1 MTWYLADYGADVIW
15 IEPPGGDPSREEY
28 AVRYSVYNRNKRSMV
43 LDLKDPAG
51 REELLALLETA
62 DVFVQGW
69 RPGVAERL
77 GLGYDEVH
85 ARVPGLVY
93 CSISGFG
100 PGRPDSDLPGYEEL
114 VHAASGAMGAQPG
127 HREPPIFLGLPVAS
141 AGAAY
146 MGLTGVLAALYRR
159 EEDGYG
165 RHVETSLL
173 DGIIAYLAQGWGYSE
188 RMLSGPPMS
197 LGGAR
202 FVARTFRCGDDEWLG
217 VCTFGRGAF
226 DRFIKAMGL
235 DDKVAPSEPGADIM
249 VPLTPEESQVIN
261 LGLPDTFATQPRK
274 VWMER
279 LLEADIAAI
288 PVLRQGEVFDEPQPV
303 HNHMVVEV
311 DDPALGRVQQVAPA
325 IRFGT
330 TPATAPGPA
339 PTVDQHG
346 AQIRAEIQSAGRPA
360 VSKAGGAPDERP
372 LLEGVRLL
380 DLGHWFA
387 APFSGRLLA
396 DFGAEVIKLEP
407 PLGDGMRGFERA
419 FAAAA
424 AGKRSVA
431 ADIKH
436 PELVTLR
443 ERLVD
448 WADVVMHNLRP
459 GVAERLGLGYD
470 DLRARKADIIY
481 FNAPGWGS
489 SGPDTLRQSFAPLM
503 SGYCG
508 AAFEIAGQF
517 NAPIGPMTNED
528 TGAGM
533 LGAVA
538 LLIALLHR
546 KRTGTGQAFELP
558 QLNSAM
564 TDMAHIVRRSDGTVL
579 GADTLDP
586 LQTGTSP
593 LRRLYQ
599 TSDGWVCIVATSDDH
614 LRGLGTVLGVDLLA
628 DERFSSAELRTQN
641 AYLLE
646 HLLMER
652 FAEHTASDLVAE
664 LQSAGVPA
672 VVPALNANI
681 PTMDD
686 PLNER
691 LGRVAELQHPRYG
704 RVREPAVMLRVNA
717 TDIPPHRRAPELGEQ
732 TEEILAWAGYD
743 AETVAA
749 LRAERVVV

>member
-28 AVRYSVYNRNKRSMV
+28 AVRYSVYGRNKRSMV

-51 REELLALLETA
+51 RDGLLDLLDTA
-62 DVFVQGW
+62 DVFVTSW

-85 ARVPGLVY
+85 DRVPGLVY

-100 PGRPDSDLPGYEEL
+100 PGRADSDLPGYEEL

-146 MGLTGVLAALYRR
+146 MGLIGVLAALYRR
-159 EEDGYG
+159 EDDGHG

-188 RMLSGPPMS
+188 KMLSGPPMM

-202 FVARTFRCGDDEWLG
+202 FVARTFRCSDDEWLG

-235 DDKVAPSEPGADIM
+235 EDKVAPSQPGADIM

-261 LGLPDTFATQPRK
+261 VGLPDTFATQPRK

-288 PVLRQGEVFDEPQPV
+288 PVLHQCEVFDEPQAV
-303 HNHMVVEV
+303 HNQMVVEV

-325 IRFGT
+325 IRFRD
-330 TPATAPGPA
+330 TPAAAPQPA

-346 AQIRAEIQSAGRPA
+346 EQLRTELAGRA
-360 VSKAGGAPDERP
+360 VGPRVTGSPDERP

-407 PLGDGMRGFERA
+407 PFGDGMRGFERA

-424 AGKRSVA
+424 AGKRSIA
-431 ADIKH
+431 ADIKA
-436 PELVTLR
+436 PQLEELRT
-443 ERLVD
+443 RLID

-470 DLRARKADIIY
+470 DVRARKPDIIY

-508 AAFEIAGQF
+508 AAFEIGGQF
-517 NAPIGPMTNED
+517 NPPIGPMTNED

-538 LLIALLHR
+538 LLMALVHR
-546 KRTGTGQAFELP
+546 KRTGNGQFFELP

-586 LQTGTSP
+586 LQMGTSP

-599 TSDGWVCIVATSDDH
+599 TSDGWVCIVATSDAH
-614 LRGLGTVLGVDLLA
+614 VAALGQVLEVDLLA
-628 DERFSSAELRTQN
+628 DARFASGRLRADN

-652 FAEHTASDLVAE
+652 FAGCTTAE
-664 LQSAGVPA
+664 LLGKLRSAGVPA
-672 VVPALNANI
+672 AEPTLNANI

-704 RVREPAVMLRVNA
+704 RVREPAVMLRVTD

-732 TEEILAWAGYD
+732 SDEILGWAGYD
-743 AETVAA
+743 AAA
-749 LRAERVVV
+749 IGELRGAGVVR